1 MSAVILQI
9 ASSFK
14 TAIWSH
20 LLSGQDESESIEQA
34 AFGFAKTTSEA
45 ETTAFNMIEWLP
57 IEKTGFAH
65 QSGYHIELADN
76 MRPFLIK
83 RAHDLQ
89 TSLVEFHSHPFS
101 ARAEFSSS
109 DLIGMDEFVPHVWWR
124 LKGRP
129 YLAIVVTPTQFDALA
144 WITSPRSPIPLQEL
158 RTEDIVLRPS
168 GFTLKRQRFNND
180 KRTI

>member
-1 MSAVILQI
+1 MRVATLHISPSI
-9 ASSFK
+9 K

-20 LLSGQDESESIEQA
+20 LLPRHDESESIEQA
-34 AFGFAKTTSEA
+34 AFGFANTISDGELTT
-45 ETTAFNMIEWLP
+45 FNLVEWLP
-57 IEKTGFAH
+57 IDKNSFAH
-65 QSGYHIELADN
+65 QSGYHIELADE

-101 ARAEFSSS
+101 ARAEFSPS
-109 DLIGMDEFVPHVWWR
+109 DLAGLDEFVPHVWWR

-144 WITSPRSPIPLQEL
+144 WVTSPRSSAPLQEL
-158 RTEDIVLRPS
+158 RAGNTILRPS
-168 GFTLKRQRFNND
+168 GLTLRRQRFR
-180 KRTI
+180 K

>member
-1 MSAVILQI
+1 MSAATLHVNPGL
-9 ASSFK
+9 K

-20 LLSGQDESESIEQA
+20 LLPENDESESIEQA
-34 AFGFAKTTSEA
+34 AFGFAKTISKGEV
-45 ETTAFNMIEWLP
+45 TTFDVIDWLP

-65 QSGYHIELADN
+65 QSGYHIELADE

-101 ARAEFSSS
+101 IRAEFSPS
-109 DLIGMDEFVPHVWWR
+109 DLIGLDEFVPHVWWR
-124 LKGRP
+124 LKGKP
-129 YLAIVVTPTQFDALA
+129 YLALVVTPSQFDALA
-144 WITSPRSPIPLQEL
+144 WVTSPRSPIPLREL
-158 RTEDIVLRPS
+158 HAGGVILRPS
-168 GFTLKRQRFNND
+168 GLTLGHKRFKND

>member
-1 MSAVILQI
+1 MSAAILQI

-57 IEKTGFAH
+57 IEKIGFAH

-101 ARAEFSSS
+101 ARAEFSPS
-109 DLIGMDEFVPHVWWR
+109 DLIGLDEFVPHVWWR

-129 YLAIVVTPTQFDALA
+129 YLAIVVTPNQFDALA
-144 WITSPRSPIPLQEL
+144 WITNPRSAVPLKEL
-158 RTEDIVLRPS
+158 RAGDIVLRPS
-168 GFTLKRQRFNND
+168 GFTLRRQRFKND